1 MLVALSKNR
10 VPNQNIDT
18 SSDNKPYYRTASG
31 IYMYVQSWQL
41 NKFHEDAAAFDK
53 YPNKLSYPLP
63 HEKYLVAYI
72 PNVVVVEFG

>member
-18 SSDNKPYYRTASG
+18 SSDNKPYYRIASG
-31 IYMYVQSWQL
+31 IYVQSWQL
-41 NKFHEDAAAFDK
+41 NKFHEDAAALDK
-53 YPNKLSYPLP
+53 NPNKPSYPLH